1 MEHTKESRRIKAME
15 HLNDLE
21 ISSFVDG
28 VSNNKKKVIEHL
40 NECAYCFEITSAT
53 MQMVETEK
61 ETCKELDDS
70 FNQLNL

>member
-1 MEHTKESRRIKAME
+1 MG

-21 ISSFVDG
+21 IASFVDG

-40 NECAYCFEITSAT
+40 NECAYCFEIATAT
-53 MQMVETEK
+53 MQSVETEK
-61 ETCKELDDS
+61 ETCKKLDDS